1 MGASAT
7 KDMDSRGLM
16 GRARRIETGY
26 LRVVRAVLAI
36 AIIIGVLAFVG
47 APSTEA
53 AADAFSGCDLT
64 IVSDAEDRSG
74 QSRDEV
80 EDQLTQEL
88 AIKLKQFDECLE
100 RMESSQADALADVEA
115 GSGAKSQASRAY
127 EARQDQRRDQA
138 ARDSTAGTE
147 VARRP
152 TIGSQRAT
160 RPGSPRAGER
170 YPRADERYPRTE
182 DRYPRADERYP
193 RADERYPR
201 ADERYPR
208 TEDRYPRPDERYPT
222 ADERYPRAGTER
234 GTAHQAGR
242 PSGSVRTSPAEDDIA
257 RILREAAESETDPS
271 RRAALWEEYENY
283 VKNL

>member
-1 MGASAT
+1 MGAPAT

-16 GRARRIETGY
+16 GQVRHIEAGY
-26 LRVVRAVLAI
+26 LRVVRAVLAT
-36 AIIIGVLAFVG
+36 AVIIGVLAFVG

-53 AADAFSGCDLT
+53 AADAFSGCDWT
-64 IVSDAEDRSG
+64 IVSDAPDRSG

-100 RMESSQADALADVEA
+100 RMESSQADAIADVEA

-152 TIGSQRAT
+152 TMGSQRAT
-160 RPGSPRAGER
+160 RPGSPRVGER
-170 YPRADERYPRTE
+170 YPRADERYP
-182 DRYPRADERYP
+182 
-193 RADERYPR
+193 
-201 ADERYPR
+201 
-208 TEDRYPRPDERYPT
+208 T
-222 ADERYPRAGTER
+222 AGERYPRAGTER
-234 GTAHQAGR
+234 GTAHQSGR

>member
-7 KDMDSRGLM
+7 KDMDSRALM
-16 GRARRIETGY
+16 GRVRRIETGY

-53 AADAFSGCDLT
+53 AADAFSDCDLT
-64 IVSDAEDRSG
+64 IVSDAADRSG

-100 RMESSQADALADVEA
+100 RLESSQADALADVKA
-115 GSGAKSQASRAY
+115 GSSANSQASRAY
-127 EARQDQRRDQA
+127 EASQDQRRDQA
-138 ARDSTAGTE
+138 ARDAQGKAADSTVGTE

-152 TIGSQRAT
+152 TMGSQRAT

-170 YPRADERYPRTE
+170 YPRTE
-182 DRYPRADERYP
+182 NQ
-193 RADERYPR
+193 YPR

-208 TEDRYPRPDERYPT
+208 T
-222 ADERYPRAGTER
+222 DERYPRAGTER
-234 GTAHQAGR
+234 GTAHQSGR